1 MASLLA
7 EKPSE
12 YFEEMSFVKRERE
25 TTPEAMDT
33 NNNNNL
39 SEGGSSERSEP
50 AGRSHPGCEGSH
62 SLQQPLTSAA
72 TGGLRNARHIG
83 STKHQQQGQG
93 QTTAGSGRQTSAEF
107 LGRRTSAEMLC
118 CMDFPSQTGTPTS
131 LSSQLMPS
139 GLSLEGNEFATPTGS
154 GRLSPQTMD
163 RLTRKRAL
171 SISPLSSSSLDLNSL
186 IRTSPSSLVNYITN
200 SRGSSA
206 GSFGHSPSLTLF
218 NNVHQQPHSGHTRSM
233 QVSLRNSNYPVV
245 NAPSS
250 AHTSSE
256 LEAHVK
262 KEVDISHCSSV
273 QAEMLTDMKM
283 EDTLFDG
290 CNIKMEPGIHDNS
303 FLSPPPLIPM
313 GTGLETVQEEPGGMF
328 MSEEEELMHSDP
340 SDYSAM
346 LNSNECVF
354 ESKLGIIEN
363 GSDPE
368 RQKRVY
374 YSYPS
379 VEEPHNNQCKWE
391 QCEVQCEH
399 LDALVQH
406 VNSDHIYRD
415 SKKDFVCHWQGCV
428 RLKKPFK
435 AQYMLLVH
443 MRRHTGEKPHKCT
456 VSESVPLPP
465 PHPSLPPLVFLIA

>member
-1 MASLLA
+1 MALLST

-12 YFEEMSFVKRERE
+12 YFEEMTFKRERE
-25 TTPEAMDT
+25 ATPEAMDT

-39 SEGGSSERSEP
+39 SEGGNTERPGP
-50 AGRSHPGCEGSH
+50 ASRSHPGCEGSN
-62 SLQQPLTSAA
+62 SLQQPLTSTTAA
-72 TGGLRNARHIG
+72 AAGGLRNARHIG
-83 STKHQQQGQG
+83 NIKYQQQGQALSG
-93 QTTAGSGRQTSAEF
+93 QTTAGSCRQTSAEF

-118 CMDFPSQTGTPTS
+118 CLDFPSQTGTPTF
-131 LSSQLMPS
+131 LSQLMPS
-139 GLSLEGNEFATPTGS
+139 GFSLEGNEFTTPTGS
-154 GRLSPQTMD
+154 GRLSPQAMD

-218 NNVHQQPHSGHTRSM
+218 SNMQHGHTRSM
-233 QVSLRNSNYPVV
+233 QVSLRNGHYPVV
-245 NAPSS
+245 NTPSNS
-250 AHTSSE
+250 AHTSNE
-256 LEAHVK
+256 LEVHVK
-262 KEVDISHCSSV
+262 KEADISHCSSV

-354 ESKLGIIEN
+354 ESKLGIIES

-391 QCEVQCEH
+391 QCKVQCEH

-415 SKKDFVCHWQGCV
+415 SKKDFVCHWLGCV

-456 VSESVPLPP
+456 VSWS
-465 PHPSLPPLVFLIA
+465 F